1 MFDRSITRL
10 CVNIPVL
17 EDQILEEDETFNV
30 NLDGSGDVNLDPSEG
45 TVTITDT
52 TGKAFLLFFFLKQIW
67 ISVFLSVIRPEFELP
82 DYSVPENGGE
92 LEVCVTVPAGQIERD
107 IILQLVEQSGTATSE
122 CSVLQKDR

>member
-1 MFDRSITRL
+1 M
-10 CVNIPVL
+10 
-17 EDQILEEDETFNV
+17 
-30 NLDGSGDVNLDPSEG
+30 
-45 TVTITDT
+45 
-52 TGKAFLLFFFLKQIW
+52 KQIW
-67 ISVFLSVIRPEFELP
+67 IAVLLSVIRPEFELP